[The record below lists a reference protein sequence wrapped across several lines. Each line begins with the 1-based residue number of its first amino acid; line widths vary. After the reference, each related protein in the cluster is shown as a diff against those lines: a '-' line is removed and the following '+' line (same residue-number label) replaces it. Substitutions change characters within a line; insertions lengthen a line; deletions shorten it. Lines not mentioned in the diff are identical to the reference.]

1 MYNVTLYDKFNT
13 EVRKTISDENKI
25 QIENIFDVWL
35 KDDACNGETLAMYDG
50 EKCIKTIKIK
60 K

>member
-13 EVRKTISDENKI
+13 KKIKSISNESKI

-35 KDDACNGETLAMYDG
+35 KDDACSGETLAMYKG
-50 EKCIKTIKIK
+50 EVCIKSIIIK